1 MDRDLENLADLSV
14 ILLAAGKSK
23 RLGTPKQLLPF
34 RESTVL
40 EETIKNLTASS
51 LDELIVVSGY
61 QAEEIAGKIKDKQIK
76 VAVNP
81 DFQTGIGSSIRCG
94 LTKVSE
100 KADSVMIVLGDQP
113 LIDKDI
119 INPLVREFTMTERGI
134 LVPYYRGVKGHPV
147 IFDRKY
153 LNELFGLPS
162 NIGGRKVIK
171 EHPDDVLNVEV
182 DSENVIVDIDTLDD
196 YKISLEKRRKLD

>member
-1 MDRDLENLADLSV
+1 MISV

-34 RESTVL
+34 KESTVL

-61 QAEEIAGKIKDKQIK
+61 QAEEIAGKIKDRQIK

-81 DFQTGIGSSIRCG
+81 DFQTGIGSSIRSG
-94 LTKVSE
+94 LAKVSE
-100 KADSVMIVLGDQP
+100 KSDAVMIVLGDQP

-153 LNELFGLPS
+153 LNLSITPLNFFVLPFTFFLPLS
-162 NIGGRKVIK
+162 VSIFR
-171 EHPDDVLNVEV
+171 
-182 DSENVIVDIDTLDD
+182 SDIFVNL
-196 YKISLEKRRKLD
+196 KK